1 MLHNN
6 SGNLTHWNFPYQ
18 GKSVKIKLSPPIEI
32 QWYRRLFHF
41 RLTIT
46 TTTILKVFI
55 WTDNQLNAPTKIEG
69 QVTWLTTLLHAQL
82 NSMHQTVRL
91 CISYLLRDKLLSK
104 LWLNRWNLWAQVP
117 NHWSYPNV
125 QTRQNK
131 LLKRFCLNVRIFQV
145 RTYVCY
151 HKFGFDVWFL
161 LSTFSCS
168 LQIQSH
174 LLKFGFVLSFIMTD
188 TCGITT
194 FIWDA
199 CVNFVLCGII
209 DGLSPFVGRSKSS

>member
-1 MLHNN
+1 MSKQGYVEISKIFLLILITILSEKSRKTMLHNN

-18 GKSVKIKLSPPIEI
+18 GKSVKIKSSPPIEI

-104 LWLNRWNLWAQVP
+104 L
-117 NHWSYPNV
+117 
-125 QTRQNK
+125 
-131 LLKRFCLNVRIFQV
+131 
-145 RTYVCY
+145 
-151 HKFGFDVWFL
+151 
-161 LSTFSCS
+161 
-168 LQIQSH
+168 
-174 LLKFGFVLSFIMTD
+174 
-188 TCGITT
+188 
-194 FIWDA
+194 
-199 CVNFVLCGII
+199 
-209 DGLSPFVGRSKSS
+209 